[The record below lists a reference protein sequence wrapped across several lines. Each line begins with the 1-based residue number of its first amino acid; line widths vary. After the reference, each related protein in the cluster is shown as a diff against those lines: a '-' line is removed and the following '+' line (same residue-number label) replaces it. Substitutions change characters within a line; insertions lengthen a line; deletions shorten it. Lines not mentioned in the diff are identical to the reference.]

1 MQEVIIKRPVSI
13 LTRVTEGYKKQVA
26 AEIQEAIAMM
36 DAQIQQ
42 LEFQFRRALVELE
55 KRNPQGIPA
64 AKQHLEKEQNT
75 KRESKQRLLEK
86 LKEVADW
93 AIGQEVLQG
102 QAESTVKVQVGDS
115 WSKLMGV
122 KIVIEDDV
130 VVEIRQGD

>member
-55 KRNPQGIPA
+55 KRNPQA
-64 AKQHLEKEQNT
+64 VSYTHLYLCFFEG
-75 KRESKQRLLEK
+75 LP
-86 LKEVADW
+86 LKP
-93 AIGQEVLQG
+93 
-102 QAESTVKVQVGDS
+102 
-115 WSKLMGV
+115 
-122 KIVIEDDV
+122 
-130 VVEIRQGD
+130 